1 VPGWEVHAWHAIW
14 VKQEVLEITDSLV
27 YTDDYSIASQNLKL
41 TIKLLAKHNIPVSPI
56 YYQVGYDIVS
66 ERNNQLK
73 EALDRLLE
81 SQDQQISEQNFLT
94 LFQQFLAPDDQAV
107 EAQRQQLQQMIDT
120 LQSGF
125 SHSKGEMSEYL
136 ESLNSFSDVLSEV
149 SEPDEIGMEVQK
161 VRQNTQKMEQSQ
173 RQLGSNMAEML
184 EEIDSLR
191 LELDRAREESLT
203 DALTNLANRK
213 AFDQRLNEL
222 IDDSEDNPAFSVIIA
237 DIDFFKKF
245 NDTYGHL
252 VGDKVLKYVG
262 RILKSGVKGK
272 DLAARFGGEEFTLL
286 LPNTD
291 INGAK
296 AVAEQL
302 RVAIADQNLI
312 DKSVNEDYGKVTVS
326 LGVGQYRP
334 GETNQDLLERAD
346 KALYVA
352 KENGRNRVEIAE

>member
-1 VPGWEVHAWHAIW
+1 MTIHE
-14 VKQEVLEITDSLV
+14 TLV
-27 YTDDYSIASQNLKL
+27 YKDDYSLASQNLKL
-41 TIKLLAKHNIPVSPI
+41 TIKLLAKHKIPVSPI

-66 ERNNQLK
+66 GRNNLLK

-81 SQDQQISEQNFLT
+81 SQDQQLSEQNFLT

-125 SHSKGEMSEYL
+125 SHSTGEMSEYL
-136 ESLNSFSDVLSEV
+136 EALNHFSDVLSED
-149 SEPDEIGMEVQK
+149 SEPEIIGKEVQK
-161 VRQNTQKMEQSQ
+161 VRQNTIRMEQSQ
-173 RQLGSNMAEML
+173 RQLGSNMEEML
-184 EEIDSLR
+184 EEVDSLR
-191 LELDRAREESLT
+191 LELDRVRKESLT
-203 DALTNLANRK
+203 DSLTNLANRK

-222 IDDSEDNPAFSVIIA
+222 IDDSEENSTFSVIIA

-252 VGDKVLKYVG
+252 VGDKVLKYVAT
-262 RILKSGVKGK
+262 ILKSGVKGK

-296 AVAEQL
+296 TVAEQM
-302 RVAIADQNLI
+302 RVVIANMHLV
-312 DKSVNEDYGKVTVS
+312 DKSVNAGYGKVTVS

-334 GETNQDLLERAD
+334 GETNQELLERAD

-352 KENGRNRVEIAE
+352 KENGRNRVELAE

>member
-1 VPGWEVHAWHAIW
+1 VPGWEVRAWHATW
-14 VKQEVLEITDSLV
+14 VTQEVLEMTDSLV

-41 TIKLLAKHNIPVSPI
+41 TIKLLAKHNIPVSPT

-66 ERNNQLK
+66 ERNNELK

-94 LFQQFLAPDDQAV
+94 LFQQFLAPDDKAV
-107 EAQRQQLQQMIDT
+107 KAQRQQLQQMIDT

-149 SEPDEIGMEVQK
+149 SEPDEIGIEVQK

-213 AFDQRLNEL
+213 AFDQRLNKL

-262 RILKSGVKGK
+262 TILKSGVKGK

-296 AVAEQL
+296 ALAEQL
-302 RVAIADQNLI
+302 RVAIANQNLI

-334 GETNQDLLERAD
+334 GETNRDLLERAD

-352 KENGRNRVEIAE
+352 KKNGRNRVEIAE